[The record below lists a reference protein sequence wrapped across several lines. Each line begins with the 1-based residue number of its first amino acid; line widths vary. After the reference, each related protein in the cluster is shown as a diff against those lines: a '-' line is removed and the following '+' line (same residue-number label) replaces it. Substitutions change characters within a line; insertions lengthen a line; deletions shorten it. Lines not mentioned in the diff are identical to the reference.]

1 MYNPIS
7 KLSVVVPVC
16 ERADDVVT
24 NYYEYKTHCDGFADE
39 VEYIYVVAQTSSGVI
54 RELRQLQAK
63 EEGFTLIV
71 LNNNYGEATELE
83 AGFEHAKGEMILTLP
98 SYLQVES
105 VGLKRLFDEIGDNDF
120 AIARR
125 WPRFDN
131 GINRAQSKVFH
142 YLSNKLANQH
152 VSDIGCGVRL
162 IKSHVLEE
170 LHIYGDQHRFFPM
183 LAHQL
188 GFHYVEVD
196 LPQNKLDTS
205 RRFHGPGL
213 YLRRVLDLLAI
224 VFLTKFNKKPMRFF
238 GLLGGGAITT
248 GLLGLIYLAFE
259 RLVFSVA
266 LADRPLL
273 VLFALFFTLGIQ
285 LMAIGLVGEVV
296 VFTHSKDSKE
306 YRIKEIIEG

>member
-1 MYNPIS
+1 MHSTVS

-16 ERADDVVT
+16 ERADEVVA
-24 NYYEYKTHCDGFADE
+24 NYHEYKSYCDSFAGQ
-39 VEYIYVVAQTSSGVI
+39 VEYIYVVAQTSTSVI
-54 RELRQLQAK
+54 RQLRALQSK

-83 AGFEHAKGEMILTLP
+83 AGFAHATGDLVLTLP

-105 VGLKRLFDEIGDNDF
+105 AELARLFEELGDNDF

-131 GINRAQSKVFH
+131 GINRLQSKAFH
-142 YLSNKLANQH
+142 YLSNKLASQH

-162 IKSHVLEE
+162 IKAHVLEE

-188 GFHYVEVD
+188 GFHYAEVD
-196 LPQNKLDTS
+196 LPQNKHDTS

-238 GLLGGGAITT
+238 GLLGGGAITV
-248 GLLGLIYLAFE
+248 GFLGLIYLAFE
-259 RLVFSVA
+259 RMFFSVA

-296 VFTHSKDSKE
+296 VFTHSKGSKE
-306 YRIKEIIEG
+306 YRIKEIIKG